1 MEKFRLVCEI
11 CGKDRAINLW
21 QPFESAYFFEPNI
34 KNESIEDSV
43 ACCQNCKSRI
53 YKMLRDDNEVF
64 SGCVSLVA
72 IKHIIRGEFRL

>member
-11 CGKDRAINLW
+11 CGKDRAIYLW

-34 KNESIEDSV
+34 KNDSIEDSV

-53 YKMLRDDNEVF
+53 YQMLRVMNDVF
-64 SGCVSLVA
+64 SGCETLKE
-72 IKHIIRGEFRL
+72 IKQLIREEYGL